1 MKGQL
6 TEKQR
11 LFADMVLKG
20 ATLSHSYV
28 SVYAGGDGSRKA
40 TKGQA
45 NQASKVWRSPP
56 IQAYA
61 DAARA
66 HVENN
71 RARRALGTRERIERQ
86 LWVEADGE
94 KSADRLRALELLGK
108 SIGTYR
114 PVRYHPVR
122 YRTVIYRTV
131 TYRPVSYRPVGKLTI
146 RTRRLSA
153 WNNPQA
159 PPPPPITR
167 ARAAISLHT
176 IPLKRSAHIQ
186 HMPPRGPTE
195 RSLS

>member
-1 MKGQL
+1 MRGQL

-20 ATLSHSYV
+20 STLSHSYV

-108 SIGTYR
+108 SIGLYR
-114 PVRYHPVR
+114 EHVEIEAVESLGAAEIEAELRALITAALPAALDLPPGQVPPGHLPNGNLPNGNLPTGREADDSDPEVE
-122 YRTVIYRTV
+122 
-131 TYRPVSYRPVGKLTI
+131 
-146 RTRRLSA
+146 RL
-153 WNNPQA
+153 
-159 PPPPPITR
+159 
-167 ARAAISLHT
+167 
-176 IPLKRSAHIQ
+176 
-186 HMPPRGPTE
+186 E
-195 RSLS
+195 